1 MSDMHDYSIVGHQR
15 SVIGR
20 YLGIVA
26 FVLPGIITAII
37 NHFVEF
43 LPAGWTGLAGFTI
56 SSSLLYLAL
65 HWLFNN
71 LIWKIKCLESVLGF
85 PDLGGTWHCEAQ
97 TLDFENKVL
106 YEWSAEVV
114 ITQTWEKICIA
125 LKAKESRSVSQ
136 TATLRKKEGVGY
148 LLAYSYHNEPNG
160 KNHELQ
166 QHFGFCEFVFN
177 PELTEAEGRYFNSRG
192 RNTFG
197 RMKLTRVVPT
207 NQG

>member
-1 MSDMHDYSIVGHQR
+1 M
-15 SVIGR
+15 
-20 YLGIVA
+20 
-26 FVLPGIITAII
+26 
-37 NHFVEF
+37 
-43 LPAGWTGLAGFTI
+43 
-56 SSSLLYLAL
+56 
-65 HWLFNN
+65 
-71 LIWKIKCLESVLGF
+71 IWKIKCLESVLGF
-85 PDLGGTWHCEAQ
+85 PDLSGTWCCEGQ

-106 YEWSAEVV
+106 YEWPAEIV

-166 QHFGFCEFVFN
+166 QHFGFCEFLFN
-177 PELTEAEGRYFNSRG
+177 PELTEAEGRYFTSRG

-197 RMKLTRVVPT
+197 SMKLTRVMPT